1 MGATLFGAA
10 SMNTARLYFSLS
22 VSCALL
28 LLATQAQAASVV
40 CHITYGGETRHVSA
54 APVHSPYEVKS
65 IQVGSYFLFRAVVQD
80 TPTDI
85 AAIKLYIYG
94 DTDAG
99 PVLIHQVDFANPP
112 ATPANT
118 QFGFTGLHRVYET
131 IRDGELEYWCE
142 FLPAIPPARKSA
154 K

>member
-10 SMNTARLYFSLS
+10 SVSTVRLYFSLC
-22 VSCALL
+22 VGCALL
-28 LLATQAQAASVV
+28 LLAMQTQAASVV

-54 APVHSPYEVKS
+54 APVQSPYEVKS
-65 IQVGSYFLFRAVVQD
+65 IQVGSYFLFRAVVHD
-80 TPTDI
+80 SPTDI
-85 AAIKLYIYG
+85 AAIKLYVYG

-99 PVLIHQVDFANPP
+99 PVLIHQVDYSYPP
-112 ATPANT
+112 ATPTNA

-142 FLPAIPPARKSA
+142 FLPAILPARKSA
-154 K
+154 E